1 MLKVIALCAA
11 IALVPSFP
19 AMASGMPTA
28 IEQTVDTVLPEF
40 PQAVTQTTAKTATQ
54 AAAAAHPA
62 VLGRAEG
69 TIYIGDSRTH
79 GMEIYVKRGEGYVVA
94 KDSMGY
100 RWLKDDAMAEVE
112 RIRTEHPEVKR
123 WTLAVNLGVNDLHN
137 IGKYISFYKGLEEVG
152 YRVVVVSVNPTDGRE
167 NSLNSDIDR
176 FNDAMKESGLEYL
189 DLCAHLRKQGFKTVD
204 GLHYNKN
211 TYTEIWNEINAYLAA
226 YPDGRPADT
235 GTGTAQADEKPEYDG
250 WYCLQ
255 TAGSEP

>member
-11 IALVPSFP
+11 IALVPSIP

-28 IEQTVDTVLPEF
+28 IEQAVDTVLPEF
-40 PQAVTQTTAKTATQ
+40 PQAVTQKTTQTATQ
-54 AAAAAHPA
+54 SVMAAHPA
-62 VLGRAEG
+62 VLGRTEG
-69 TIYIGDSRTH
+69 TIYIGDSRTN
-79 GMEIYVKRGEGYVVA
+79 GMEMYVKRGEGYVVA

-100 RWLKDDAMAEVE
+100 RWLKGDAMAEVG
-112 RIRTEHPEVKR
+112 RIRAEHPETQR

-137 IGKYISFYKGLEEVG
+137 IGKYISFYQGLEKAG

-176 FNDAMKESGLEYL
+176 FNETMKASGLEYL

-211 TYTEIWNEINAYLAA
+211 TYIEIWNEVNAYLTA

-235 GTGTAQADEKPEYDG
+235 STGTAQAVDKPEYNS

-255 TAGSEP
+255 AAGAEP

>member
-11 IALVPSFP
+11 IALVPSIP
-19 AMASGMPTA
+19 AMASGIPTA

-40 PQAVTQTTAKTATQ
+40 PQAVTQTTAQT
-54 AAAAAHPA
+54 AAAAHPA
-62 VLGRAEG
+62 VLGRAED

-79 GMEIYVKRGEGYVVA
+79 GMEMYVKRGEGYVVA

-100 RWLKDDAMAEVE
+100 RWLKDDAIAEVE
-112 RIRTEHPEVKR
+112 RIRTEHPETTH

-176 FNDAMKESGLEYL
+176 FNDAIKESGLEYL
-189 DLCAHLRKQGFKTVD
+189 DLCAHLRKQGFKTTD

-211 TYTEIWNEINAYLAA
+211 TYIEIWNEINAYLAA

-235 GTGTAQADEKPEYDG
+235 CTDTTQAAAQPEYNG

-255 TAGSEP
+255 ASSSEP